1 MSQNTEGA
9 SSPAPADFNQPGY
22 IIVEIDYSKNWLM
35 PLEDGL
41 KLIEALRVARLYK
54 KDYNDEHP
62 VVSTLPP
69 VSFKFVSEEQ
79 YRAWQVQELFTV

>member
-9 SSPAPADFNQPGY
+9 SSLAPADFNQPGY

-41 KLIEALRVARLYK
+41 KLIEALRVAKLYK